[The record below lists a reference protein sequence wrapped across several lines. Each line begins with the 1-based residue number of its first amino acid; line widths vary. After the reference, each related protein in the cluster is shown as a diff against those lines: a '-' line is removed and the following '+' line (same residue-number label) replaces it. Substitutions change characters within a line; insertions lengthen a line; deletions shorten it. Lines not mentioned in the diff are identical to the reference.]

1 MESHSVGEGALQ
13 ANANSGMGAHKR
25 GGLHRYLESPLAKN
39 TKKTA
44 AKKAPAKAKKPAQA
58 TKAKPAKAPASAARA
73 PSKKAAAGR
82 PAASTATG
90 KPAATQA
97 VATKPAATQAAATK
111 PVAPRPKSP
120 FMKGSKPQKPAS
132 ASGARPGT
140 LLTPP
145 TPPRSRLSVREPA
158 QADDLKMKIG
168 ALATAINQIR
178 AVKRSI
184 QRSFWDVGLILV
196 DVRDRKLY
204 VAKGYG
210 SFEAFVEREIELGK
224 TISLRLVR
232 AVEIFVREPAV
243 AAGLDRV
250 LSAVAAFDG
259 ETEAAALT
267 SSGPVARS
275 ATSSSVGVTRSPIPF
290 HKQ

>member
-1 MESHSVGEGALQ
+1 LRR
-13 ANANSGMGAHKR
+13 K
-25 GGLHRYLESPLAKN
+25 LESPLAKN

-44 AKKAPAKAKKPAQA
+44 AKKAPAKATPAKKPKALAKA
-58 TKAKPAKAPASAARA
+58 TKPAAAKVAKA
-73 PSKKAAAGR
+73 PSKKAAR
-82 PAASTATG
+82 PA
-90 KPAATQA
+90 
-97 VATKPAATQAAATK
+97 ATKPAATKPAATK
-111 PVAPRPKSP
+111 PAATKPAATKPAATKPAATKPAATKPADASTPSPVAAKPAANKTRSP

-184 QRSFWDVGLILV
+184 QRTFWDIGQILV

-210 SFEAFVEREIELGK
+210 SFEAFVEREIDLGK

-243 AAGLDRV
+243 AAGMDRV

-259 ETEAAALT
+259 ETEAAAIT
-267 SSGPVARS
+267 NTGPVVPNRS
-275 ATSSSVGVTRSPIPF
+275 AMSTSVGVTRSPIPF

>member
-1 MESHSVGEGALQ
+1 M
-13 ANANSGMGAHKR
+13 
-25 GGLHRYLESPLAKN
+25 AKN

-44 AKKAPAKAKKPAQA
+44 KKAPAKAASPGKKAA
-58 TKAKPAKAPASAARA
+58 PAKAAAKSKAAPKSVAKKAAPAKASKA
-73 PSKKAAAGR
+73 PSKAPAPKPAAPKAAA
-82 PAASTATG
+82 P
-90 KPAATQA
+90 K
-97 VATKPAATQAAATK
+97 QAAPKAAAK
-111 PVAPRPKSP
+111 SVAPKHKSP
-120 FMKGSKPQKPAS
+120 FMKSSKPQKPAS
-132 ASGARPGT
+132 PSGARPGT

-184 QRSFWDVGLILV
+184 QRSFWDVGNILV
-196 DVRDRKLY
+196 DIRDRKLY

-243 AAGLDRV
+243 AAGMDRV

-259 ETEAAALT
+259 ETEPAALT
-267 SSGPVARS
+267 STGPVIPVRS
-275 ATSSSVGVTRSPIPF
+275 ATSTSVGVTRSPIPF

>member
-1 MESHSVGEGALQ
+1 
-13 ANANSGMGAHKR
+13 MGPHKR

-44 AKKAPAKAKKPAQA
+44 AKKAPAKAKPAVA
-58 TKAKPAKAPASAARA
+58 AKSAKAKPAAKAAKAPAKAAKA
-73 PSKKAAAGR
+73 PSKKAA
-82 PAASTATG
+82 S
-90 KPAATQA
+90 KPAA
-97 VATKPAATQAAATK
+97 KPAPKA
-111 PVAPRPKSP
+111 KSP

-210 SFEAFVEREIELGK
+210 SFEAFVEREIDLGK
-224 TISLRLVR
+224 TISMRLVR

-243 AAGLDRV
+243 AAGMDRV

-267 SSGPVARS
+267 STSPVVPIRS
-275 ATSSSVGVTRSPIPF
+275 ATSTSVGVTRSPIPF

>member
-1 MESHSVGEGALQ
+1 M
-13 ANANSGMGAHKR
+13 
-25 GGLHRYLESPLAKN
+25 AKN

-44 AKKAPAKAKKPAQA
+44 AKKAPAKATPAKKPKALAKA
-58 TKAKPAKAPASAARA
+58 TKPAAAKVAKA
-73 PSKKAAAGR
+73 PSKKAAR
-82 PAASTATG
+82 PA
-90 KPAATQA
+90 
-97 VATKPAATQAAATK
+97 ATKPAATKPAATKPAATKPAATKPAATK
-111 PVAPRPKSP
+111 PVDASTPSPVAAKPAANKTRSP

-184 QRSFWDVGLILV
+184 QRTFWDIGQILV

-210 SFEAFVEREIELGK
+210 SFEAFVEREIDLGK

-243 AAGLDRV
+243 AAGMDRV

-259 ETEAAALT
+259 ETEAAAIT
-267 SSGPVARS
+267 NTGPVVPNRS
-275 ATSSSVGVTRSPIPF
+275 AMSTSVGVTRSPIPF

>member
-1 MESHSVGEGALQ
+1 M
-13 ANANSGMGAHKR
+13 
-25 GGLHRYLESPLAKN
+25 AKN

-44 AKKAPAKAKKPAQA
+44 AKKAPAKATPAKKPKALAKA
-58 TKAKPAKAPASAARA
+58 TKPAAAKVAKA
-73 PSKKAAAGR
+73 PSKKAAR
-82 PAASTATG
+82 PA
-90 KPAATQA
+90 
-97 VATKPAATQAAATK
+97 ATKPAATKPAATK
-111 PVAPRPKSP
+111 PAATKPADASTPSPVAAKPAANKTRSP

-184 QRSFWDVGLILV
+184 QRTFWDIGQILV

-210 SFEAFVEREIELGK
+210 SFEAFVEREIDLGK

-243 AAGLDRV
+243 AAGMDRV

-259 ETEAAALT
+259 ETEAAAIT
-267 SSGPVARS
+267 NTGPVVPNRS
-275 ATSSSVGVTRSPIPF
+275 AMSTSVGVTRSPIPF